1 MTQYKYQYLFTLGNS
16 IVRSS
21 ETKETL
27 LKRADNVKDREL
39 IESFIEQEYVS
50 NQSTVRSSVKSAS
63 GHQSGQRQ
71 INV

>member
-39 IESFIEQEYVS
+39 IESFIEQEYVG
-50 NQSTVRSSVKSAS
+50 NFTQLSTGEFIFQTA
-63 GHQSGQRQ
+63 
-71 INV
+71 